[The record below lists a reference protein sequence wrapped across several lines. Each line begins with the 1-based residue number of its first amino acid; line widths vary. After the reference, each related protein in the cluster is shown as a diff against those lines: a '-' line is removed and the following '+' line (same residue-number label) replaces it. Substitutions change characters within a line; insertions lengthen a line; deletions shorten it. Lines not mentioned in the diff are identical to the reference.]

1 MINLSEK
8 LSQFVPI
15 VVSILDTA
23 LARRYLDATIAAP
36 PEIDSR
42 VDRDS
47 SMSRTHDIEAGS
59 SLCGLINPS
68 LTIARAETDHSMGTF
83 ARPKKHV
90 FKTLVAIP
98 GPRFKA

>member
-36 PEIDSR
+36 PEKDSR
-42 VDRDS
+42 MDRDS
-47 SMSRTHDIEAGS
+47 SMNKTHDIEAGS

-68 LTIARAETDHSMGTF
+68 LTIARADTDYSMENF
-83 ARPKKHV
+83 RAAKKHV
-90 FKTLVAIP
+90 FKTLVADWTSV
-98 GPRFKA
+98 